1 MATAKKKSE
10 NKKDVR
16 HAISAMTF
24 FKYGAC
30 PHWLYFDEYGDP
42 ENRREISDFNRRL
55 LERGLLHEEDVMEG
69 MEYTEVRGKDLQE
82 RFAKTVELMKEGV
95 PRIYHGILMADDL
108 VGEPDIL
115 EKKTDRPSD
124 FGSYHY
130 AAIDIKSA
138 EKLTDSHKYQ
148 LVLYGELLSA
158 VQGMRPREGYIMN
171 KNRLLLGFPLREF
184 ELQFH
189 EALRHVRR
197 IFDGEKPQPH
207 LSSACKN
214 SPWFQEC
221 VAYAES
227 ERDIALLYNVKK
239 KTVMAL
245 REAGV
250 RTVEDAAEMDVDG
263 LAGSTSY
270 MTRKMLD
277 RAKLQ
282 AEALIEKAH
291 YIRRPYSFD
300 EKPLELFF
308 DIEGDPLRQVEYLF
322 GFLVREDGEE
332 EYKPFIAEKPE
343 DEGKMW
349 KEFIEWIG
357 TLPDRYA
364 VYHYGTYE
372 KTSIAALEAR
382 YGGSAALGKF
392 RDRMVDLNA
401 TIKDCLVFPLYF
413 YGIKDIGEYIG
424 FERSGKITGGGESIM
439 YYEDWLT
446 KGDRKALDEV
456 ILYNKDDVLATRYL
470 KDWLVEESERD
481 ELGTGSVV

>member
-1 MATAKKKSE
+1 MKPTKDAK

-16 HAISAMTF
+16 HAISATAF

-42 ENRREISDFNRRL
+42 EKRREISDFNQRL
-55 LERGLLHEEDVMEG
+55 LERGLLHEEEVMEG
-69 MEYTEVRGKDLQE
+69 MEYTEVKGKGLQE

-115 EKKTDRPSD
+115 EKRTDRPSD

-158 VQGMRPREGYIMN
+158 VQGTRPREGYIMN
-171 KNRLLLGFPLREF
+171 KNRLMLGFPLREF

-197 IFDGEKPQPH
+197 ILDGEKPSPH

-214 SPWFQEC
+214 SPWFREC

-239 KTVMAL
+239 KTITAL
-245 REAGV
+245 RGAGV
-250 RTVEDAAEMDVDG
+250 RTVEDAAEMDVDELVG
-263 LAGSTSY
+263 TASH
-270 MTRKMLD
+270 MRRKTLE
-277 RAKLQ
+277 RAALQ
-282 AEALIEKAH
+282 AKALLEKRH
-291 YIRRPYSFD
+291 FIRKSYFFD
-300 EKPLELFF
+300 DSPLEIFF

-322 GFLVREDGEE
+322 GFLVREDGKE

-349 KEFIEWIG
+349 QEFLEWVG
-357 TLPDRYA
+357 TLSLDYA

-382 YGGSAALGKF
+382 YGGSAALEKF
-392 RDRMVDLNA
+392 KDRLVDLNVI
-401 TIKDCLVFPLYF
+401 IKDCLVFPLYF

-424 FERSGKITGGGESIM
+424 FERSGEITSGGESIA

-446 KGDRKALDEV
+446 KGDRESLDEV
-456 ILYNKDDVLATRYL
+456 IEYNKDDVLATRYL
-470 KDWLVEESERD
+470 KDWLVGEGNQG
-481 ELGTGSVV
+481 LGTRD